1 MTSQYETN
9 LWLTHV
15 IIVWLAE
22 PIRRC
27 VHWRTQVFKIEGVCL
42 QAFPSFPSPLFH
54 FLALVSFLAWPKPRI
69 LFLGLSLL
77 QNQIET
83 LATQA
88 RIAMMLHWLSQPFYV
103 FETSI
108 VNYQSSKGQVKG
120 LFILTHDSIRPYLTI
135 SERTCILTTH
145 AFSLFNYPSQ
155 SGATF
160 TGEHRFSKL
169 RGLSASVSFLPFIP
183 LPLLLPTLSFFGSRF
198 ISLAART
205 ENPVPRSFFT
215 PKPKGNAW
223 YAG

>member
-15 IIVWLAE
+15 IIVWLTK

-27 VHWRTQVFKIEGVCL
+27 VHCVQNWGVCL

-77 QNQIET
+77 QNQMET

-88 RIAMMLHWLSQPFYV
+88 RIAMMLYWLSQPFYV

-108 VNYQSSKGQVKG
+108 VHYQSSKGQVKG
-120 LFILTHDSIRPYLTI
+120 LFILRRDSIRPYLTI
-135 SERTCILTTH
+135 SERTCILTAH
-145 AFSLFNYPSQ
+145 AFSLFN
-155 SGATF
+155 
-160 TGEHRFSKL
+160 
-169 RGLSASVSFLPFIP
+169 
-183 LPLLLPTLSFFGSRF
+183 
-198 ISLAART
+198 
-205 ENPVPRSFFT
+205 
-215 PKPKGNAW
+215 
-223 YAG
+223 